1 MSEYR
6 RALAVLA
13 GQCPLAAQVLVL
25 RYVSEWSERE
35 VAAACELSVHALC
48 GALPAAQEGSESI
61 RAPTYSLQARQRGP
75 RTLPLHPLALL
86 NLRLRDAIGH
96 LDTAT
101 THSP

>member
-35 VAAACELSVHALC
+35 VAAACALSVHALN
-48 GALPAAQEGSESI
+48 G
-61 RAPTYSLQARQRGP
+61 
-75 RTLPLHPLALL
+75 H
-86 NLRLRDAIGH
+86 LRLARTRFAA
-96 LDTAT
+96 LYRRLRKEARA
-101 THSP
+101 